1 MDYLSAYLSTLGAIT
16 LFLSWIVMLISTSKE
31 DFAWGLCTLL
41 LPPISYAYGLLRLDV
56 AKDGLTLAAAGCVL
70 LALGMS

>member
-1 MDYLSAYLSTLGAIT
+1 MDSISAYLSTLGA
-16 LFLSWIVMLISTSKE
+16 LSLLLSWIVMLISTSKE

-56 AKDGLTLAAAGCVL
+56 ARDAMTLAVTGIVL
-70 LALGMS
+70 LALGIS